1 MESSEEF
8 VGEGSGPSN
17 GAESVETTRGIAGR
31 QKTLLVASVFLNI
44 VLSVSLVVVLLSP
57 LDGTISGNTQ
67 PTEAS
72 VTVGSGAQTEGT
84 NRPDAALSI
93 DEVYPQSYDL
103 GSAFGDLGPQ
113 LVEAGAI
120 DVDALRS
127 VYLESA
133 APLTSS
139 QERVLAESSAEGI
152 VLTRENARFLL
163 HFFWA
168 LGLTNQ
174 NAILTEGPMWTSSEG
189 AIERFASTGG
199 WTLADVPVTEL
210 YASVPM
216 VTLTAAQQARLET
229 VAANVYRPCC
239 NNPTLF
245 PDCNHGMAMLGLLQV
260 LAAEDA
266 SEAEMYEAA
275 KVANMFW
282 FPAQTVELAM
292 FFNAVLEQPFNEVDA
307 KMAVGPEAFSG
318 SGFASVHRW
327 LGENGFLQ
335 QAPGGGSSCGV

>member
-1 MESSEEF
+1 MESDEIA
-8 VGEGSGPSN
+8 
-17 GAESVETTRGIAGR
+17 AEANQPENEAQGGTETRAVSGR
-31 QKTLLVASVFLNI
+31 QKLWLVASLILNV
-44 VLSVSLVVVLLSP
+44 VLSVSLVLVLFTP
-57 LDGTISGNTQ
+57 LDGGVSSNPRPSGPNAKLGSGIQGNT
-67 PTEAS
+67 
-72 VTVGSGAQTEGT
+72 T

-152 VLTRENARFLL
+152 VLTRGNARFLL

-199 WTLADVPVTEL
+199 WTLAEVPVTEL
-210 YASVPM
+210 YASAPIV
-216 VTLTAAQQARLET
+216 VLTPAQQARLET

-292 FFNAVLEQPFNEVDA
+292 FFNAVLEQPFDEVDA

-327 LGENGFLQ
+327 LGENGFLE
-335 QAPGGGSSCGV
+335 QAPEGGSSCGV